1 VAEPERTV
9 GVGIATNADLA
20 STDPASTDPATASS
34 TDPATASSTDPAA
47 ASSTDPATASST
59 DPAAASSTDPA
70 AASSTAAG
78 GGPAPAEPPLGHASV
93 RSVTMPGSGS
103 VPLQRDTDDGRHR
116 VGVPVTAVIAQAGG
130 ATSDLARRGGAHRIM
145 RRTGRH
151 SGRHRATEETDA
163 IARRSIDDV
172 DAMAHRRSIGNRLT
186 RGIGRTAL

>member
-9 GVGIATNADLA
+9 VGGIATDEDAA
-20 STDPASTDPATASS
+20 STDLPSTDLPS
-34 TDPATASSTDPAA
+34 TDLPSTTSTA
-47 ASSTDPATASST
+47 
-59 DPAAASSTDPA
+59 
-70 AASSTAAG
+70 STAAG
-78 GGPAPAEPPLGHASV
+78 GEPAPADLAPGHAPA
-93 RSVTMPGSGS
+93 RSTAMPGPGS

-116 VGVPVTAVIAQAGG
+116 VGVPVTAVITQAGG
-130 ATSDLARRGGAHRIM
+130 AASGLARRGGAHRIM

-151 SGRHRATEETDA
+151 SGRHRAAEEIDP